1 VDPREAKLA
10 NVYATALLDVAF
22 QKGIHA
28 QVRQE
33 LEAVC
38 KVIPEVP
45 AIGVAFQLGDQKQIA
60 RILKTFEKHLSEVTL
75 NFLQVTARRRRG
87 GLLPQILEAYI
98 AGQHERQGELVAQV
112 RTAVPLEDVQRR
124 SIAAALKKKF
134 EKDIVLEERVDP
146 RLMGGLV
153 MRVGDQRIDGS
164 LRSRLDAM
172 ESRLTAVR
180 LRSKDYYDEDQ
191 G

>member
-1 VDPREAKLA
+1 MDPREAKLA
-10 NVYATALLDVAF
+10 NVYASALLDVAF

-38 KVIPEVP
+38 KVVPEVP

-87 GLLPQILEAYI
+87 SLLPQILEAYI
-98 AGQHERQGELVAQV
+98 AGMHERQGELVAQV

-172 ESRLTAVR
+172 ETRLTAVR
-180 LRSKDYYDEDQ
+180 LRSKDYFHEDQ

>member
-1 VDPREAKLA
+1 MDPREAKLA

-87 GLLPQILEAYI
+87 SLLPQILEAYI
-98 AGQHERQGELVAQV
+98 AGQHERQGELVAHV

-172 ESRLTAVR
+172 EQRLTAVR